1 MKATYIGTVVAGTSQ
16 QEAIASYLE
25 TINGNHDNSKVV
37 FGVSESSEKVFL
49 TSVSNIAKPLSP
61 LTGAQSCV
69 AVMSDKDAIT
79 AKLSLMSDG
88 EMVASGKFDLK
99 AQTCPNCSSHLVSD
113 NAELLAHCVV
123 CGSEQDLEDE
133 GEEESVDVSIIPDD
147 EDEGDSE
154 SASGGEVSF
163 KDVTEA
169 LAKVGIKTDVDTV
182 EAWVEG
188 DSANF
193 DEKKVDK
200 LDKDIQSYLGKSV
213 YNKFMAN
220 ARLLDKLYYELG
232 LSQSDTSGGVS
243 LASEDEMEVEGDLT
257 VLVEA
262 MQENGFSVDQGS
274 LQALLNGESGEAVDG
289 LKEQVIELM
298 GEDQFNAA
306 VADGSLEDAL
316 IDAILGDDEEDDDG
330 ESESSDSDEDEFEED
345 ESEDDDESE
354 DEESDEDSE
363 SCDSEDDGDD
373 DIDEEVLASI
383 LASADDEEE
392 AEEEDESDDDE
403 SDDDESDSCV
413 ESRAPNVTEDQNK
426 GTIGAGNKVDADIE
440 DMMEVDLLEDNI
452 GASASLSSN
461 KVQLVYHPSDNV
473 GETKWYAIANG
484 APVAVATMHS
494 VGEEKAGMFTT
505 DAFRKG
511 TEMLMT
517 QMGVAEG
524 LMGMGFKAMTI
535 RMPVKNIVQSH
546 VATATASVQAEAE
559 ARVSSISEDVRAALA
574 TAAVGI
580 NKGFFSQLTNPVK
593 AEMYDVLSAAGV
605 KNAEVLIDNAF
616 ATAADDYHRVLL
628 AKAFDL
634 MGKPV
639 EARNEISQAVMT
651 ASYQRAGGS
660 EGASLSSSVGHRL
673 STIGNAAGGTM
684 TASAQATP
692 SRQQSDALVNRIQ
705 SVVGGLG
712 LSR

>member
-123 CGSEQDLEDE
+123 CGAEQDLEDE
-133 GEEESVDVSIIPDD
+133 GEEENVDVSIIPDD
-147 EDEGDSE
+147 DEGDSE

-193 DEKKVDK
+193 DEKKVEE
-200 LDKDIQSYLGKSV
+200 LDKAIQSYLGKSV
-213 YNKFMAN
+213 YNKFMAK

-232 LSQSDTSGGVS
+232 LSQSDTAGGVS

-316 IDAILGDDEEDDDG
+316 IDAILGDDDEEDDG
-330 ESESSDSDEDEFEED
+330 ESESSDSDEDESEED
-345 ESEDDDESE
+345 ESEDDEYDE
-354 DEESDEDSE
+354 DESDEDSE
-363 SCDSEDDGDD
+363 SSDDEDDEDED

-383 LASADDEEE
+383 LASADDDEEE
-392 AEEEDESDDDE
+392 AEEVDTESDACDT
-403 SDDDESDSCV
+403 SDNGNEADACDNKPV
-413 ESRAPNVTEDQNK
+413 VTQDQNK
-426 GTIGAGNKVDADIE
+426 GTIGAKVDADIE

-559 ARVSSISEDVRAALA
+559 ARVNSISEDVRAALA

-593 AEMYDVLSAAGV
+593 AEMFDVLSAAGV

-616 ATAADDYHRVLL
+616 AAAADDYHRVLL

-692 SRQQSDALVNRIQ
+692 SRQQSNALVNRIQ